1 MKGAN
6 MTLLFATGNIDK
18 LKQVEL
24 MIENLKSPKDFD
36 LEDIDVVED
45 GKSLKENA
53 YKKAKT
59 YFDLTKV
66 PTISDDTGLFVEALD
81 NRPGIYAHRYAG
93 EDATDKDNR
102 DKLLDELSDKA
113 NRDAYFLTVICFI
126 DEGGKDY
133 YFEGRLDG
141 TISEIELGDGGF
153 GYDKIFY
160 VKKYEKS
167 LGQMDINFKNQISH
181 RGLAMKEFKKFLE
194 DKYENLNN

>member
-1 MKGAN
+1 

-24 MIENLKSPKDFD
+24 MIDNLKSPKDFD

-81 NRPGIYAHRYAG
+81 NRPGMYAHRYAG
-93 EDATDKDNR
+93 ENASYKDNR
-102 DKLLDELSDKA
+102 DKLLSELKDKD
-113 NRDAYFLTVICFI
+113 NRDAYFKTIVCYI
-126 DEGGKDY
+126 DENGKDY
-133 YFEGRLDG
+133 YFEGMLLG
-141 TISEIELGDGGF
+141 TITKEEIGQYEF
-153 GYDKIFY
+153 GYDQIFLP
-160 VKKYEKS
+160 KGS
-167 LGQMDINFKNQISH
+167 DRTLGQMTEKEINQISH
-181 RGLAMKEFKKFLE
+181 RSKAIESFAKFYKEQIW
-194 DKYENLNN
+194 KY

>member
-1 MKGAN
+1 

-93 EDATDKDNR
+93 EDATYKDNR
-102 DKLLDELSDKA
+102 DKLLSELKDKD
-113 NRDAYFLTVICFI
+113 NRDAYFKTIVCYI
-126 DEGGKDY
+126 DENGKDY
-133 YFEGRLDG
+133 YFEGVLLG
-141 TISEIELGDGGF
+141 TITKEEIGQYEF
-153 GYDKIFY
+153 GYDQIFLP
-160 VKKYEKS
+160 KGS
-167 LGQMDINFKNQISH
+167 DRTLGQMTEKEINKISH
-181 RGLAMKEFKKFLE
+181 RSKAIENFVKFYKEHIW
-194 DKYENLNN
+194 KY

>member
-1 MKGAN
+1 

-24 MIENLKSPKDFD
+24 MIDNLKSPRDFD

-45 GKSLKENA
+45 GKNLKENA

-93 EDATDKDNR
+93 ENATYKDNR
-102 DKLLDELSDKA
+102 DKLLSELKDKD
-113 NRDAYFLTVICFI
+113 NRNAYFKTIVCYI
-126 DEGGKDY
+126 DADGKDY
-133 YFEGRLDG
+133 YFEGILEG
-141 TISEIELGDGGF
+141 TITKEEIGQYEF
-153 GYDKIFY
+153 GYDQIFLP
-160 VKKYEKS
+160 KES
-167 LGQMDINFKNQISH
+167 DLTLGQMTEKEINQISH
-181 RGLAMKEFKKFLE
+181 RSKAIESFAKFYKEHI
-194 DKYENLNN
+194 

>member
-1 MKGAN
+1 

-24 MIENLKSPKDFD
+24 MIDNLKSPKDFD

-81 NRPGIYAHRYAG
+81 NRPGMYAHRYAG
-93 EDATDKDNR
+93 EDATYKDNR
-102 DKLLDELSDKA
+102 DKLLSELKDKD
-113 NRDAYFLTVICFI
+113 NKDAYFKTIVCYI
-126 DEGGKDY
+126 DENGKDY
-133 YFEGRLDG
+133 YFEGVLLG
-141 TISEIELGDGGF
+141 TITKEEIGQYEF
-153 GYDKIFY
+153 GYDQIFLP
-160 VKKYEKS
+160 KGS
-167 LGQMDINFKNQISH
+167 DRTLGQMTEKEINQISH
-181 RGLAMKEFKKFLE
+181 RSKAIESFVKFYKEQIW
-194 DKYENLNN
+194 KY

>member
-24 MIENLKSPKDFD
+24 MIDNLKSPRDFD

-45 GKSLKENA
+45 GKNLKENA

-66 PTISDDTGLFVEALD
+66 PTISDDTGLFVEALE

-93 EDATDKDNR
+93 ENATYKDNR
-102 DKLLDELSDKA
+102 DKLLSELKDKD
-113 NRDAYFLTVICFI
+113 NRNAYFKTIVCYI
-126 DEGGKDY
+126 DADGKDY
-133 YFEGRLDG
+133 YFEGILEG
-141 TISEIELGDGGF
+141 TITKEEIGQYEF
-153 GYDKIFY
+153 GYDQIFLP
-160 VKKYEKS
+160 KES
-167 LGQMDINFKNQISH
+167 DLTLGQMTKKEINQISH
-181 RGLAMKEFKKFLE
+181 RSKAIESFVKFYKEHI
-194 DKYENLNN
+194 

>member
-1 MKGAN
+1 

-24 MIENLKSPKDFD
+24 MIDNLKSPRDFD

-45 GKSLKENA
+45 GKNLKENA

-93 EDATDKDNR
+93 ENATYKDNR
-102 DKLLDELSDKA
+102 DKLLSELKDKD
-113 NRDAYFLTVICFI
+113 NRNAYFKTIVCYI
-126 DEGGKDY
+126 DADGKDY
-133 YFEGRLDG
+133 YFEGILEG
-141 TISEIELGDGGF
+141 TITKEEIGQYEF
-153 GYDKIFY
+153 GYDQIFLP
-160 VKKYEKS
+160 KES
-167 LGQMDINFKNQISH
+167 DLTLGQMTEKEINQISH
-181 RGLAMKEFKKFLE
+181 RSKAIESFAKFYKEHIW
-194 DKYENLNN
+194 KY

>member
-1 MKGAN
+1 

-93 EDATDKDNR
+93 EDATYKDNR
-102 DKLLDELSDKA
+102 DKLLSELKDKD
-113 NRDAYFLTVICFI
+113 NRDAYFKTIVCYI
-126 DEGGKDY
+126 DENGKDY
-133 YFEGRLDG
+133 YFEGVLLG
-141 TISEIELGDGGF
+141 TITKEEIGQYEF
-153 GYDKIFY
+153 GYDQIFLP
-160 VKKYEKS
+160 KGS
-167 LGQMDINFKNQISH
+167 DRTLGQMTEKEINKISH
-181 RGLAMKEFKKFLE
+181 RSKAIESFVKFYKEHI
-194 DKYENLNN
+194 

>member
-1 MKGAN
+1 

-24 MIENLKSPKDFD
+24 MIDNLKSPRDFD

-45 GKSLKENA
+45 GKNLKENA

-93 EDATDKDNR
+93 ENASYKDNR
-102 DKLLDELSDKA
+102 DKLLSELKDKD
-113 NRDAYFLTVICFI
+113 NRNAYFKTIVCYI
-126 DEGGKDY
+126 DADGKDY
-133 YFEGRLDG
+133 YFEGILEG
-141 TISEIELGDGGF
+141 TITKEEIGQYEF
-153 GYDKIFY
+153 GYDQIFLP
-160 VKKYEKS
+160 KES
-167 LGQMDINFKNQISH
+167 DLTLGQMTEKEINQISH
-181 RGLAMKEFKKFLE
+181 RSKAIESFVKFYKEHI
-194 DKYENLNN
+194 

>member
-1 MKGAN
+1 

-24 MIENLKSPKDFD
+24 MIDNLKSPKDFD

-93 EDATDKDNR
+93 EDATYKDNR
-102 DKLLDELSDKA
+102 DKLLSELKDKN
-113 NRDAYFLTVICFI
+113 NRDAYFKTLVCYI
-126 DEGGKDY
+126 DENGKDY
-133 YFEGRLDG
+133 YFEGVLLG
-141 TISEIELGDGGF
+141 TITKEEIGQYEF
-153 GYDKIFY
+153 GYDQIFLP
-160 VKKYEKS
+160 KGLDRT
-167 LGQMDINFKNQISH
+167 LGQMTEKEINQISH
-181 RGLAMKEFKKFLE
+181 RSKAIESFVKFYKEHIW
-194 DKYENLNN
+194 KY

>member
-1 MKGAN
+1 

-24 MIENLKSPKDFD
+24 MIDNLKSPKDFD

-59 YFDLTKV
+59 YFDLAKV

-93 EDATDKDNR
+93 EDATYKDNR
-102 DKLLDELSDKA
+102 DKLLSELKDKD
-113 NRDAYFLTVICFI
+113 NRDAYFKTLVCYI
-126 DEGGKDY
+126 DENGKDY
-133 YFEGRLDG
+133 YFEGILEG
-141 TISEIELGDGGF
+141 TITKEEIGQYEF
-153 GYDKIFY
+153 GYDQIFLP
-160 VKKYEKS
+160 KGS
-167 LGQMDINFKNQISH
+167 DRTLGQMTEKEINQISH
-181 RGLAMKEFKKFLE
+181 RSKAIESFVKFYKEHI
-194 DKYENLNN
+194 

>member
-1 MKGAN
+1 

-93 EDATDKDNR
+93 EDATYKDNR
-102 DKLLDELSDKA
+102 DKLLSELKDKD
-113 NRDAYFLTVICFI
+113 NRDAYFKTIVCYI
-126 DEGGKDY
+126 DENGKDY
-133 YFEGRLDG
+133 YFEGILEG
-141 TISEIELGDGGF
+141 TITKEEIGQYEF
-153 GYDKIFY
+153 GYDQIFLPNG
-160 VKKYEKS
+160 S
-167 LGQMDINFKNQISH
+167 DRTLGQMTEKEINQISH
-181 RGLAMKEFKKFLE
+181 RSKAIESFVKFYKEHIW
-194 DKYENLNN
+194 KY

>member
-1 MKGAN
+1 

-24 MIENLKSPKDFD
+24 MIDNLKSPRDFD

-45 GKSLKENA
+45 GKNLKENA

-93 EDATDKDNR
+93 ENASYKDNR
-102 DKLLDELSDKA
+102 DKLLSELKDKD
-113 NRDAYFLTVICFI
+113 NRNAYFKTIVCYI
-126 DEGGKDY
+126 DADGKDY
-133 YFEGRLDG
+133 YFEGILEG
-141 TISEIELGDGGF
+141 TITKEEIGQYEF
-153 GYDKIFY
+153 GYDQIFLP
-160 VKKYEKS
+160 KES
-167 LGQMDINFKNQISH
+167 DLTLGQMTEKEINQISH
-181 RGLAMKEFKKFLE
+181 RSKAIESFVKFYKEHIW
-194 DKYENLNN
+194 KY

>member
-1 MKGAN
+1 

-24 MIENLKSPKDFD
+24 MIDNLKSPKDFD

-81 NRPGIYAHRYAG
+81 NRPGMYAHRYAG
-93 EDATDKDNR
+93 EDATYKDNR
-102 DKLLDELSDKA
+102 DKLLSELKDKD
-113 NRDAYFLTVICFI
+113 NRDAYFKTIVCYI
-126 DEGGKDY
+126 DENGKDY
-133 YFEGRLDG
+133 YFEGVLLG
-141 TISEIELGDGGF
+141 TITKEEIGQYEF
-153 GYDKIFY
+153 GYDQIFLP
-160 VKKYEKS
+160 KES
-167 LGQMDINFKNQISH
+167 DRTLGQMTEKEINQISH
-181 RGLAMKEFKKFLE
+181 RSKTIESFVKFYKEQKW
-194 DKYENLNN
+194 KY

>member
-1 MKGAN
+1 

-93 EDATDKDNR
+93 ENASYKDNR
-102 DKLLDELSDKA
+102 DKLLSELKDKD
-113 NRDAYFLTVICFI
+113 NRDAYFKTIVCYI
-126 DEGGKDY
+126 DENGKDY
-133 YFEGRLDG
+133 YFEGVLLG
-141 TISEIELGDGGF
+141 TITKEEIGQYEF
-153 GYDKIFY
+153 GYDQIFLP
-160 VKKYEKS
+160 KGS
-167 LGQMDINFKNQISH
+167 DRTLGQMTEKEINQISH
-181 RGLAMKEFKKFLE
+181 RSKAIENFVKFYKERIW
-194 DKYENLNN
+194 KY

>member
-1 MKGAN
+1 

-24 MIENLKSPKDFD
+24 MIDNLKSPKDFD

-81 NRPGIYAHRYAG
+81 NRPGMYAHRYAG
-93 EDATDKDNR
+93 ENASYKDNR
-102 DKLLDELSDKA
+102 DKLLSELKDKD
-113 NRDAYFLTVICFI
+113 NRDAYFKTIVCYI
-126 DEGGKDY
+126 DENGKDY
-133 YFEGRLDG
+133 YFEGMLLG
-141 TISEIELGDGGF
+141 TITKEEIGQYEF
-153 GYDKIFY
+153 GYDQIFLP
-160 VKKYEKS
+160 KGS
-167 LGQMDINFKNQISH
+167 DRTLGQMTEKEINQISH
-181 RGLAMKEFKKFLE
+181 RSKAIESFAKFYKEQI
-194 DKYENLNN
+194 

>member
-1 MKGAN
+1 

-93 EDATDKDNR
+93 EDATYKDNR
-102 DKLLDELSDKA
+102 DKLLSDLKDKD
-113 NRDAYFLTVICFI
+113 NRDAYFKTLVCYI
-126 DEGGKDY
+126 DENGKDY
-133 YFEGRLDG
+133 YFEGILEG
-141 TISEIELGDGGF
+141 TITKEEIGQYEF
-153 GYDKIFY
+153 GYDQIFLPNG
-160 VKKYEKS
+160 S
-167 LGQMDINFKNQISH
+167 DRTLGQMTEKEINQISH
-181 RGLAMKEFKKFLE
+181 RSKAIESFVKFYKEHIW
-194 DKYENLNN
+194 KY

>member
-1 MKGAN
+1 

-24 MIENLKSPKDFD
+24 MIDNLKSPRDFD

-45 GKSLKENA
+45 GKNLKENA

-93 EDATDKDNR
+93 ENASYEDNR
-102 DKLLDELSDKA
+102 DKLLSELKDKD
-113 NRDAYFLTVICFI
+113 NRNAYFKTIVCYI
-126 DEGGKDY
+126 DADGKDY
-133 YFEGRLDG
+133 YFEGILEG
-141 TISEIELGDGGF
+141 TITKEEIGQYEF
-153 GYDKIFY
+153 GYDQIFLP
-160 VKKYEKS
+160 KES
-167 LGQMDINFKNQISH
+167 DLTLGQMTEKEINQISH
-181 RGLAMKEFKKFLE
+181 RSKAIESFVKFYKEHIW
-194 DKYENLNN
+194 KY

>member
-1 MKGAN
+1 

-24 MIENLKSPKDFD
+24 MIDNLKSPKDFD

-93 EDATDKDNR
+93 EDATYKDNR
-102 DKLLDELSDKA
+102 DKLLSELKDKN
-113 NRDAYFLTVICFI
+113 NRDAYFKTLVCYI
-126 DEGGKDY
+126 DENGKDY
-133 YFEGRLDG
+133 YFEGVLLG
-141 TISEIELGDGGF
+141 TITKEEIGQYEF
-153 GYDKIFY
+153 GYDQIFLP
-160 VKKYEKS
+160 KGLDRT
-167 LGQMDINFKNQISH
+167 LGQMTEKEINQISH
-181 RGLAMKEFKKFLE
+181 RSKAIESFVKFYKEHI
-194 DKYENLNN
+194 

>member
-1 MKGAN
+1 

-93 EDATDKDNR
+93 ENASYKDNR
-102 DKLLDELSDKA
+102 DKLLSELKDKD
-113 NRDAYFLTVICFI
+113 NRDAYFKTIVCYI
-126 DEGGKDY
+126 DENGKDY
-133 YFEGRLDG
+133 YFEGVLLG
-141 TISEIELGDGGF
+141 TITKEEIGQYEF
-153 GYDKIFY
+153 GYDQIFLP
-160 VKKYEKS
+160 KGS
-167 LGQMDINFKNQISH
+167 DRTLGQMTEKEINKISH
-181 RGLAMKEFKKFLE
+181 RSKAIESFVKFYKEHIW
-194 DKYENLNN
+194 KY